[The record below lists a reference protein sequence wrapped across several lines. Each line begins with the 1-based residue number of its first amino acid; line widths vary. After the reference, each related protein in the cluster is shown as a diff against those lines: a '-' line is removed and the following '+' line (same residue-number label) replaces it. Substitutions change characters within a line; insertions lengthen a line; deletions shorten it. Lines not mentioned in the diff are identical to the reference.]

1 MSAFHVSVYDFNIDH
16 TRTSSFQTISSSP
29 KPSSGPTSSLTR
41 TICSAV
47 GATSTKSRT
56 RAVGNAPEPAGSETP
71 SMSASTASSSQSAT
85 LSQPSHSAPTQ
96 VAGPPAPIPA
106 PGNGDMSSDSSSTTR
121 TASSEPS
128 TPPASATTRADATPS
143 VPPSSTATPPR
154 ATSQSTAQNTA
165 PPATSIRP
173 ALTTTSLTLVRATN
187 PARTSTV
194 TTHPDTTLSSP
205 VVLTSTDSNGID
217 FLTTPPL
224 VTILSTSTEPDGGLV
239 TITQVVANPGFNDG
253 QRVTSEAGGILHNQG
268 ALAGIFVAVG
278 LAIAAIIGGIIFLV
292 CRRRRKNRRLR
303 WLVGMRQ
310 QQPPS
315 PSVDPFQ
322 DPYDSY
328 SQTSPQMRTAG
339 NAQDAVSMEHRSVS
353 PAIDAPIMTHNRRSL
368 RNGGASEP
376 HPQHLGNGLQHLDN
390 VDLDLLVRSPFRNSF
405 APSTPSL
412 YPASLP
418 PVNDDHD
425 GQGDLSKPVAPVT
438 SVPPR
443 PPRSHL
449 RESAKI
455 VDYAPPTPPAS
466 ISSQSNSMPPS
477 PISEVRPQEAR
488 PQDIFTR
495 RTLLDVRARAIT

>member
-1 MSAFHVSVYDFNIDH
+1 
-16 TRTSSFQTISSSP
+16 
-29 KPSSGPTSSLTR
+29 
-41 TICSAV
+41 
-47 GATSTKSRT
+47 
-56 RAVGNAPEPAGSETP
+56 
-71 SMSASTASSSQSAT
+71 
-85 LSQPSHSAPTQ
+85 
-96 VAGPPAPIPA
+96 
-106 PGNGDMSSDSSSTTR
+106 MSSDSSSTTR
-121 TASSEPS
+121 TTSSEPS
-128 TPPASATTRADATPS
+128 TPSASATTGADATPS
-143 VPPSSTATPPR
+143 VPPSSTAAPPR
-154 ATSQSTAQNTA
+154 TTSRSTAQNTA
-165 PPATSIRP
+165 PPATSIPP

-194 TTHPDTTLSSP
+194 TAHPDITLSSP
-205 VVLTSTDSNGID
+205 VVLTSTDFNGVD

-224 VTILSTSTEPDGGLV
+224 VTILSTSTELDGGLV

-253 QRVTSEAGGILHNQG
+253 QHVSNEAGGILHNQG

-278 LAIAAIIGGIIFLV
+278 LAIAAVMGGIIFLV

-315 PSVDPFQ
+315 PSADPFQ

-328 SQTSPQMRTAG
+328 PQTSPQMRTAG
-339 NAQDAVSMEHRSVS
+339 TAQDAISMEQRSVS
-353 PAIDAPIMTHNRRSL
+353 PAIDAPVVTHNRRSFG
-368 RNGGASEP
+368 NGGVSEP
-376 HPQHLGNGLQHLDN
+376 HSIQRLGNGLQHLGN
-390 VDLDLLVRSPFRNSF
+390 VDLDLPVLSPFRNSF

-418 PVNDDHD
+418 PIDDDHD
-425 GQGDLSKPVAPVT
+425 SQGDLSNLKPTTPVT

-455 VDYAPPTPPAS
+455 VDYAPLTPPAS
-466 ISSQSNSMPPS
+466 ISSYSNSKPPS